1 MCHCKKSI
9 HGSKITNVSCLLTT
23 SVISLDQS
31 PSRWH
36 YLITTC
42 CRQSLW
48 QVGSQTPCTTV
59 YPLITK
65 PLTNKYTANYDLH
78 TKCMGE
84 NSSVEMTCHIWKR
97 GLVSSKDLKVMRA
110 FPPTPDKHD
119 HCTDTGF
126 TDKQLSLGLLSMTKI
141 MFKLG
146 RGVL

>member
-1 MCHCKKSI
+1 MSHCKKS
-9 HGSKITNVSCLLTT
+9 KTLQQDNKCVLLPTT

-36 YLITTC
+36 YLVTTR

-48 QVGSQTPCTTV
+48 QAGSRTPCTII

-65 PLTNKYTANYDLH
+65 PLTNKHTANYDPH
-78 TKCMGE
+78 TKCRGE
-84 NSSVEMTCHIWKR
+84 NSSVEMRRHTWKR
-97 GLVSSKDLKVMRA
+97 GLVSCTDLKVIRA
-110 FPPTPDKHD
+110 FPPTPDKRN
-119 HCTDTGF
+119 HCTDSGF
-126 TDKQLSLGLLSMTKI
+126 ADKWLSLGLLSTTKI